1 MTLTEL
7 IVELEATGM
16 NQNTIQ
22 LCINCYLTGMVNE
35 RNALINI
42 AEDHLGG
49 DHRGMINEMRER
61 DKIGY
66 TRVH

>member
-1 MTLTEL
+1 MTLVEL

-22 LCINCYLTGMVNE
+22 LCINCYLMGMVNE
-35 RNALINI
+35 RNALIDI
-42 AEDHLGG
+42 AEGHLCG
-49 DHRGMINEMRER
+49 DHRGMINDMRAR

-66 TRVH
+66 THVH